1 LPLTIGARKLK
12 KIDYKYKILYGKQHH
27 RQSGNNAKVRAK
39 ALMEDP
45 LIYKIIRKKEGRV
58 WWSTPGIPALRR
70 LK

>member
-1 LPLTIGARKLK
+1 
-12 KIDYKYKILYGKQHH
+12 
-27 RQSGNNAKVRAK
+27 
-39 ALMEDP
+39 MEDP